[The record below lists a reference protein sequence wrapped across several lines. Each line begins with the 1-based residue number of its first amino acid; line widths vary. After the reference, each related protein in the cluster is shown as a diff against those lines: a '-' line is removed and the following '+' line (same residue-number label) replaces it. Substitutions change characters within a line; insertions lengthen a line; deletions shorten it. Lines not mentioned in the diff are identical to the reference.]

1 MLWDSLFDN
10 VELEKIEDRKEP
22 DAYVDNKNVWS

>member
-1 MLWDSLFDN
+1 MLWDSLCDN
-10 VELEKIEDRKEP
+10 AEPEKDWKEL